1 MRVLLFLHWE
11 CQLKETW
18 ILEDLLARVSVIRE
32 IENVGYVFVV
42 VKLGKNKNQINH
54 RIIKVGKDL

>member
-42 VKLGKNKNQINH
+42 KLGKNKNQINH